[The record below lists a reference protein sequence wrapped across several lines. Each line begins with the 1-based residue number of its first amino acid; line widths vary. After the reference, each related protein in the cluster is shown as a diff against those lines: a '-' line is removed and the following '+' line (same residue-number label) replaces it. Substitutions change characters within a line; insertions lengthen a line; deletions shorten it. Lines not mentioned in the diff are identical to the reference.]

1 MISLLDDFSD
11 ETVPIVVG
19 VGTGV
24 SSPALAA
31 HLRDRV
37 ADDVGGTGAMAD
49 LVADLRDRLAER
61 GVPAGRRHAARRAV
75 VGDEAV
81 WTALDTGTANA
92 RVLAETVISDVTG
105 ETS

>member
-19 VGTGV
+19 VGTGG

-31 HLRDRV
+31 HLRERV
-37 ADDVGGTGAMAD
+37 ADDVGGAGAM
-49 LVADLRDRLAER
+49 ADLRDRLAER
-61 GVPAGRRHAARRAV
+61 GVPAGRRRAARRAV
-75 VGDEAV
+75 VGDDAV